1 MRQADVLYKKES
13 AGLLTQLDN
22 GSFIFRYHNNW
33 FQIPSKPAISLTLPK
48 SQQEYQSE
56 HLFPFFYNMLP
67 EGSNKQTVC
76 FELRIDTKDYFGLL
90 LNIAKYDTIGAIQI
104 KKIENK

>member
-1 MRQADVLYKKES
+1 MRQADILYKKES

-22 GSFIFRYHNNW
+22 GSFVFRYHNNW
-33 FQIPSKPAISLTLPK
+33 FQDSSKPAISLTLPK
-48 SQQEYQSE
+48 SQQEYNSE

-90 LNIAKYDTIGAIQI
+90 LTTAKYDTIGAVQI
-104 KKIENK
+104 GKTENK